1 MTLGQPFVGI
11 NSVSAGLSIAGSVAG
26 AAKAISD
33 LKSNKKSP
41 STGSASSGVRGGA
54 PQVPQSPSFN
64 LVGQGGTNQLAEA
77 IGSQSQQPVRAYV
90 VGGDVTTAQ
99 SLDRNII
106 ESASL

>member
-1 MTLGQPFVGI
+1 
-11 NSVSAGLSIAGSVAG
+11 LSIAGSVAG
-26 AAKAISD
+26 AAKAIAD

-41 STGSASSGVRGGA
+41 STGSASSGVRSATPRA
-54 PQVPQSPSFN
+54 PQAASFN

-90 VGGDVTTAQ
+90 VSGDVTTAQ
-99 SLDRNII
+99 SLDRNIV